1 MEVLDVLVVDD
12 EPGIRSG
19 VLRTLR
25 NFTVS
30 YPFMD
35 DDISFNVIEA
45 ATGEEALEHIK
56 KSPPAIVLLDNK
68 LPGIQGVEVLEF
80 INNNQLDILVMM
92 ITSYASLEL
101 AVKATTIGAYD
112 FVPKP
117 FTPQELKSSMENI
130 TKHYFLR
137 RMTRKMHKE
146 GKQVRFQFLSVLS
159 HELKAPLNAIE
170 GYLNIMQDKQMGPN
184 VAAYDEMIDRSL
196 SRVKSMRTMIM
207 DLLDLTHIES
217 GKKKR
222 ELRELDLCLV
232 AKSAM
237 DTMMPL
243 AIQRDVTMQLAAD
256 DGCTYF
262 ADSDEMVII
271 FNNLIS
277 NAVKYNATGGTVTCT
292 IAQSENQ
299 VVIRVADTGIGI
311 DEADVPKLFHEFS
324 RIKNA
329 KTREVTGSGLGLSI
343 VKRLVSMYNGRIEVD
358 SKVGQGSTFSIYLPV
373 SSSGLPDVSSQ

>member
-1 MEVLDVLVVDD
+1 MEALDVLVVDD

-56 KSPPAIVLLDNK
+56 KTPPAIVLLDNK

-170 GYLNIMQDKQMGPN
+170 GYLNIMQDKQMGSN

>member
-1 MEVLDVLVVDD
+1 MEALDVLVVDD

-19 VLRTLR
+19 VLRILR

-373 SSSGLPDVSSQ
+373 SSSGLPDVSGQ